1 MPQRKQLTWTELR
14 VGIFVLAGLFLLAVG
29 ILYVTGAGTI
39 APKYHLKTYLSEVE
53 GLTSGA
59 TVRLDGVDIG
69 NVEAIR
75 IAPRTG
81 APSLDPKR
89 NIELILRLN
98 KKYQDDIR
106 TDSTARL
113 ITEGLLGNRYVSIH
127 RGFSGR
133 PLREG
138 EEIPGR
144 EEKAIKQIVERGA
157 DVAENLNV
165 MSQQVQEIVAGIK
178 RGQGS
183 LGKLLVDEEAYQR
196 LNGTLGRLDRMVARI
211 EAGEGSLGKL
221 VASDELYQRVY
232 SAANRFDTALADV
245 QAQKGT
251 LGKFLYDPAI
261 HDKATELLDKSNALV
276 SDVRAG
282 KGNFGKFVTDEA
294 LYAKWREVGSNLASA
309 TAKFNSNTT
318 TAGKF
323 FTDPQFYDNVSG
335 FAGDLRL
342 LIGEFRQNPKRF
354 LRVKFSVF

>member
-14 VGIFVLAGLFLLAVG
+14 VGIFVLVGLFLVAVG
-29 ILYVTGAGTI
+29 VLYVTGAGTL

-69 NVEAIR
+69 NVDAIR
-75 IAPRTG
+75 IAPRTT
-81 APSLDPKR
+81 PSLDPKR
-89 NIELILRLN
+89 NIELTLRLN

-127 RGFSGR
+127 RGLTGR

-138 EEIPGR
+138 EEIPGQ

-165 MSQQVQEIVAGIK
+165 MSQQVQEIVEGIK
-178 RGQGS
+178 KGQGS
-183 LGKLLVDEEAYQR
+183 LGKLLVDEEAYRR
-196 LNGTLGRLDRMVARI
+196 LNNTLGRLDRMVARV

-251 LGKFLYDPAI
+251 LGKLVYDPVI
-261 HDKATELLDKSNALV
+261 HQKATEFLDHGNALV

-282 KGNFGKFVTDEA
+282 KGSFGKLVTDEA
-294 LYAKWREVGSNLASA
+294 LYSKWREVGSNLASA
-309 TAKFNSNTT
+309 TAKLNANTT

-323 FTDPQFYDNVSG
+323 FTDPQFYDNLSG
-335 FAGDLRL
+335 LAGDLRL
-342 LIGEFRQNPKRF
+342 LIGEFRQNPKQF